1 MEVGDIIR
9 DKLSKKLGIVTST
22 SANLEC
28 PTKNNPTSHWECV
41 VKVRWLDEEVRRTR
55 DKMHSFPRSALEVV
69 SAISPGVQRIIVTTP
84 EKE

>member
-41 VKVRWLDEEVRRTR
+41 VKVRWLDEEVRRTHR
-55 DKMHSFPRSALEVV
+55 RIAHRSALEVV
-69 SAISPGVQRIIVTTP
+69 SAISPGVQRTIVPTT